1 MKTFE
6 TCKIITA
13 SKLVFFL
20 FFSIVAPNALFG
32 SENPRILVIN
42 SNASVGKYRVAHV
55 EFKKTLPHQV
65 RETDLGKKKGADID
79 ELLRYDPDLVYCIG
93 AKAYFFA
100 DKHFGKLNKPIV
112 FSSIINWLRL
122 PLSPKTFG
130 VSNELHTRMPLMM
143 FRYVL
148 PDIKK
153 IGVLYSR
160 QYTGE
165 WFEKSRDQARELKTE
180 IIGKPVSD
188 KKQTMPA
195 LKQLIPDTDAVW
207 LISDPLV
214 MPKKKYLFNILK
226 TCDAAKKPVFSY
238 YDAFAK
244 IGAVLIV
251 SADNPTIGRQAAG
264 IALEIISGSKPD
276 EKVQY
281 PAGSSITLNLKKVEE
296 YGLKY
301 NKSFLGSI
309 NNIIK

>member
-1 MKTFE
+1 MK
-6 TCKIITA
+6 TCKII
-13 SKLVFFL
+13 LFI
-20 FFSIVAPNALFG
+20 FFSLVAPNALFG
-32 SENPRILVIN
+32 SEKPRILVIN
-42 SNASVGKYRVAHV
+42 SNASVEKYRVV
-55 EFKKTLPHQV
+55 QEEFKKTVPLQV
-65 RETDLGKKKGADID
+65 RETDLGKKSNPDID
-79 ELLRYDPDLVYCIG
+79 DLLGYDPDLVYCIG

-100 DKHFGKLNKPIV
+100 NRHFNKNNKPVV

-122 PLSPKTFG
+122 PLSPETFG

-143 FRYVL
+143 FRYVF

-153 IGVLYSR
+153 IGMLYSR

-165 WFEKSRDQARELKTE
+165 WFEKSRDQARELGTE

-188 KKQTMPA
+188 KKQTMSA
-195 LKQLIPDTDAVW
+195 LKQLVPDVNAVW

-214 MPKKKYLFNILK
+214 MPEKKYLFNILK

-238 YDAFAK
+238 HDAFAK

-251 SADNPTIGRQAAG
+251 SADNPTIGRQVAG
-264 IALEIISGSKPD
+264 IVLDILSSGKLD

-281 PAGSSITLNLKKVEE
+281 PAGSRIILNLKKVKE

-301 NKSFLGSI
+301 NKSSLGSV
-309 NNIIK
+309 NDIIK